1 MEFILRFARIAWTA
15 TFALV
20 LLPLAHASA
29 QSASAD
35 QDDLAALQSRFQSIA
50 DRVSP
55 AVVAIS
61 ASTTPDLSPDAL
73 RSEEMNPQKLDAFL
87 AKTTRIIGT
96 GCIISSDGYILT
108 NDHVIDDAQ
117 QLWITTDD
125 KKVYPALVI
134 GTDPRADLA
143 VLKIPAH
150 DLRAVHFG
158 DTSHLKRGQ
167 WSIAVGNPLGL
178 AGQGQMSLSV
188 GVISATNRSLQKL
201 SDRENRLYMNLIQ
214 TTAQINPG
222 NSGGPLFDLNGDV
235 IGVNTA
241 VIMPQ
246 KTTNGIGFALPTD
259 AHLLTIV
266 QNLKQGKEIV
276 YAYLG
281 VIVDTPTDRQLHDAQ
296 LGDEI
301 GARVASVE
309 PNSPAVG
316 QLQENDLI
324 LAIDGQ
330 AISDANS
337 FVQVVGSAPVTR
349 PVPIALVRAGK
360 RMDITVALGKRPM
373 PVEAVTRENQRL
385 RWGGM
390 LLGPLPADYT
400 PAVPGPA
407 TGVMVFGIDPASPF
421 AKQGIQPGTVIRSV
435 AGKTV
440 SDMTQLQSII
450 NDVPLEH
457 CDIAV
462 ADNPQSENDAAHTAN
477 AMLPMEH

>member
-1 MEFILRFARIAWTA
+1 MWK
-15 TFALV
+15 ALV
-20 LLPLAHASA
+20 ALILFPVTAAFGQVASPDLDELAG
-29 QSASAD
+29 
-35 QDDLAALQSRFQSIA
+35 LQSRFQSVA

-61 ASTTPDLSPDAL
+61 ASTTPDISPAAV
-73 RSEEMNPQKLDAFL
+73 RCEELNPQKLDSFL

-108 NDHVIDDAQ
+108 NDHVIDEAQ

-125 KKVYPALVI
+125 KKVYPALVV

-150 DLRAVHFG
+150 HLSAVHFG
-158 DTSHLKRGQ
+158 DADHLKRGQ
-167 WSIAVGNPLGL
+167 WSIAIGNPLGL
-178 AGQGQMSLSV
+178 SGQGQMSLSV

-235 IGVNTA
+235 IGLNTA

-246 KTTNGIGFALPTD
+246 KTTNGIGFALPID
-259 AHLLTIV
+259 AHLLSIV
-266 QNLKQGKEIV
+266 NDLKQGKEIV

-281 VIVDTPTDRQLHDAQ
+281 VIVDSPTERQLHDAG
-296 LGDEI
+296 LTEI
-301 GARVASVE
+301 TGANVDSVE
-309 PNSPAVG
+309 INSPAAG
-316 QLQENDLI
+316 LFHEDDLI

-330 AISDANS
+330 PIADSNS
-337 FVQVVGSAPVTR
+337 FVQVVGSAPVAR
-349 PVPIALVRAGK
+349 PIHITVLRDGR
-360 RMDITVALGKRPM
+360 RMNLTVALGKRPL
-373 PVEAVTRENQRL
+373 PVAAVTRDNQRL

-390 LLGPLPADYT
+390 LLGPLPAEYI
-400 PAVPGPA
+400 G
-407 TGVMVFGIDPASPF
+407 GVAGLMVFDIDPASPF
-421 AKQGIQPGTVIRSV
+421 TKLGIQTGTVIKSV
-435 AGKTV
+435 AGQPVT
-440 SDMTQLQSII
+440 DMTQLQAII
-450 NDVPLEH
+450 NDVPVER
-457 CDIAV
+457 CNIGIAE
-462 ADNPQSENDAAHTAN
+462 NPSEIDSANTAN

>member
-1 MEFILRFARIAWTA
+1 MECNRSVARIAWGMIL
-15 TFALV
+15 ALV
-20 LLPLAHASA
+20 LLPLAPASA
-29 QSASAD
+29 QTVSAD
-35 QDDLAALQSRFQSIA
+35 LDDLAALQSRFQSVA
-50 DRVSP
+50 DRVAP

-61 ASTTPDLSPDAL
+61 ASTTPDISPAAL

-96 GCIISSDGYILT
+96 GCIISADGYILT

-150 DLRAVHFG
+150 NLSAVHFG
-158 DTSHLKRGQ
+158 DASHLKRGQ
-167 WSIAVGNPLGL
+167 WSIAIGNPLGL
-178 AGQGQMSLSV
+178 SGQGQMSLSV

-201 SDRENRLYMNLIQ
+201 SDRENRLYLNLIQ

-222 NSGGPLFDLNGDV
+222 NSGGPLFDLSGDV

-246 KTTNGIGFALPTD
+246 KATNGIGFALPID
-259 AHLLTIV
+259 SHLLSIV
-266 QNLKQGKEIV
+266 RDLKQGKEIV

-281 VIVDTPTDRQLHDAQ
+281 VVVDSPTERQWREAHLAE
-296 LGDEI
+296 GV
-301 GARVASVE
+301 GARVDSVE

-316 QLQENDLI
+316 QLDVDDLI
-324 LAIDGQ
+324 LAINSQ
-330 AISDANS
+330 TISDENS

-349 PVPIALVRAGK
+349 PVQIDLVRDGR
-360 RMDITVALGKRPM
+360 RMNITVALGKRPM
-373 PVEAVTRENQRL
+373 PVAAVTRDNQRL

-390 LLGPLPADYT
+390 LLGPLPPDYSGG
-400 PAVPGPA
+400 ASA
-407 TGVMVFGIDPASPF
+407 GVMVFSIDPASPF
-421 AKQGIQPGTVIRSV
+421 TKLGLQPGTVIRSV
-435 AGKTV
+435 AGKAVT
-440 SDMTQLQSII
+440 DMTQLQGII
-450 NDVPLEH
+450 NDVPLER

-462 ADNPQSENDAAHTAN
+462 ADNPPLDNDAAHTAN

>member
-1 MEFILRFARIAWTA
+1 MECNRRFARIAWGA
-15 TFALV
+15 ILALA
-20 LLPLAHASA
+20 LLPLAPASG
-29 QSASAD
+29 QSKPGD
-35 QDDLAALQSRFQSIA
+35 LDDLAALQSRFQSVA

-61 ASTTPDLSPDAL
+61 ASTTPDISPAAG

-96 GCIISSDGYILT
+96 GCIISTDGYILT

-150 DLRAVHFG
+150 NLAVVHFG
-158 DTSHLKRGQ
+158 DAGHLKRGQ
-167 WSIAVGNPLGL
+167 WSIAIGNPLGL
-178 AGQGQMSLSV
+178 SDQGQMSLSV

-201 SDRENRLYMNLIQ
+201 SDRENRLYLNLIQ

-246 KTTNGIGFALPTD
+246 KATNGIGFALPID
-259 AHLLTIV
+259 AHLLSIV
-266 QNLKQGKEIV
+266 RDLRQGKEIV

-281 VIVDTPTDRQLHDAQ
+281 VMVDNPTERQLRDAHIT
-296 LGDEI
+296 DSV
-301 GARVASVE
+301 GARVNSVE

-316 QLQENDLI
+316 QLRENDLI

-330 AISDANS
+330 TIIDGDS
-337 FVQVVGSAPVTR
+337 FVQVVGAAPVTR
-349 PVPIALVRAGK
+349 PVQIDLVRDSR
-360 RMDITVALGKRPM
+360 RMNITVALGKRPL
-373 PVEAVTRENQRL
+373 PVAAVTRDNQRL

-390 LLGPLPADYT
+390 LLGPLPAEYS
-400 PAVPGPA
+400 AAANG
-407 TGVMVFGIDPASPF
+407 GVMVFGIDPASPF
-421 AKQGIQPGTVIRSV
+421 TKLGIQPGTVIRSV

-440 SDMTQLQSII
+440 TDMTQLQGII
-450 NDVPLEH
+450 NDVPLEQ
-457 CDIAV
+457 CDITV
-462 ADNPQSENDAAHTAN
+462 ADNPPADNDAAHTAN